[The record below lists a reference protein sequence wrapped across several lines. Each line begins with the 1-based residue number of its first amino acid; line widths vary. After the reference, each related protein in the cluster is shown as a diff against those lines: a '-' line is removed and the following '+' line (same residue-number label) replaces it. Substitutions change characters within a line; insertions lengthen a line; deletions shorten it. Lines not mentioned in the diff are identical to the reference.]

1 MRMAPFNV
9 PGVRRADQAQLV
21 ELYRVHASSATPAS
35 HPTSSDPVAAAAA
48 AAESR
53 PSIDSPDHESGRIK
67 KLEKLI
73 KRRL

>member
-48 AAESR
+48 ESR